1 MLSQQAKEFY
11 AFIRDNPVEP
21 DGTIALLKPNE
32 KIYQAVARTYGIEA
46 RKRRGY
52 DKPIAELIKW
62 GFLLVVG
69 NRVALS
75 NWPALLGWSKGRP
88 PAMTCKPD
96 PMTLARLA
104 RETSTGLLRDCLGTS
119 PTPLRDLSGTSPTLL
134 RDFSRSNG
142 AKSLDAGPG
151 KSASNPRLG
160 LDRLGVP
167 PAGVPLEAD
176 EGTGGDDHDDHDEQ
190 RGRRMAEE
198 VDPADIVDEADE
210 VSW

>member
-52 DKPIAELIKW
+52 DKPITELIKW

-104 RETSTGLLRDCLGTS
+104 ARDVYRTSQGLLGDFSYTSQGFIGDFSHTS
-119 PTPLRDLSGTSPTLL
+119 PVLL
-134 RDFSRSNG
+134 RLT
-142 AKSLDAGPG
+142 AKLLDAGPG
-151 KSASNPRLG
+151 RFF
-160 LDRLGVP
+160 
-167 PAGVPLEAD
+167 
-176 EGTGGDDHDDHDEQ
+176 
-190 RGRRMAEE
+190 
-198 VDPADIVDEADE
+198 
-210 VSW
+210 